1 MLGTDVRFTN
11 SFIQSLNRAERHVLM
26 LHYAEE
32 LTIDE
37 ISQVLD
43 LPAPRVEAILESLRE
58 RTRAALQHL
67 SAA

>member
-1 MLGTDVRFTN
+1 MPSDQAGFAQQFAQT
-11 SFIQSLNRAERHVLM
+11 LNRTERFVLM

-43 LPAPRVEAILESLRE
+43 VPEHRVEAILESLRE

>member
-1 MLGTDVRFTN
+1 MPSDQAGFAQQFAQT
-11 SFIQSLNRAERHVLM
+11 LNRTERFVLM

-43 LPAPRVEAILESLRE
+43 VPEHRVFVLKD
-58 RTRAALQHL
+58 
-67 SAA
+67 